1 MSRTVPLRPTFTF
14 SNGAVATL
22 ERVGPL
28 FAMPIMK
35 AYPDPEPP
43 LAPGISGEMQPN
55 RADPDY
61 EEALQK
67 HQEWRANKIQDAIV
81 DACISDDFVIDQEA
95 VARVKRIYAR
105 AGVSIDEEDN
115 RMIYLKYCCIGQPD
129 ELNRLLD
136 AVRNYSTVS
145 EAQIEAA
152 SAMFQDNGERPADP
166 EARAMA
172 TAFEHSL

>member
-1 MSRTVPLRPTFTF
+1 MSRSVPPKPTFTF

-43 LAPGISGEMQPN
+43 MAPGINGEMQPN
-55 RADPDY
+55 PADPEY
-61 EEALQK
+61 EEALAR
-67 HQEWRANKIQDAIV
+67 HQEWRANKIQDAIM
-81 DACISDDFVIDQEA
+81 DACISDDFVIDQDA
-95 VARVKRIYAR
+95 VDRVLRIYAR
-105 AGVSIDEEDN
+105 AGITIDEDQ
-115 RMIYLKYCCIGQPD
+115 RMIYIKYCCLGQPD

-136 AVRNYSTVS
+136 AVRDYSTVS

-152 SAMFQDNGERPADP
+152 SAMFQDTGERPTDP
-166 EARAMA
+166 KARAMA
-172 TAFEHSL
+172 TEIERAL